1 LRTLF
6 TLNKY
11 FWKYKLRFFFGI
23 GFTILANYFGVLS
36 PQVARYIIN
45 KVKEIVTKTPNNNI
59 LTGYDNIFHSI
70 IQYINQMQFGS
81 IVIWCGIVLVILALL
96 KGLFTYLMR
105 QTIIVMSRHI
115 EFDQKN
121 EIYKHYQTLDS
132 SFMKKNATG
141 DLMNRIS
148 DDVSKVRMYTGP
160 ALMYATNLITLI
172 GLSVWFMYQKSPLL
186 TLCTLAPL
194 PILAYVIFKVNVI
207 INNKSEL
214 QQAKLSEL
222 TSNAQESYSGIRVI
236 KSFVQE
242 KSSFLQF
249 EKNSNTYKDA
259 AISLSKTEAWYF
271 PSIALLIG
279 ISTLITIMVGGLLSI
294 NNKRIDEGTIAEFVM
309 YVSMLSF
316 PFSSIGWVA
325 SIIQKA
331 KTSQRRINEF
341 LDYETTITDGNTFL
355 DNKINHIHFKNVNFT
370 YEDTLINAIKQ
381 LKFEINANEKIAIV
395 GSTGC
400 GKTTLVQLIL
410 RILDNYSGTILLNQ
424 LDIKQYKLLEL
435 RNKIAYVPQEVF
447 LFSDSIKNNI
457 KFGNDS
463 ATDDEVI
470 QAAKNAK
477 IYDEIM
483 SFENNFETIVGERG
497 VTLSGGQ
504 KQRISIARALLKN
517 AEVYIFDDC
526 LSAVDVNTEYEL
538 MQRWQNV
545 LQNKISIF
553 VTHRVTYLQNFTNII
568 VMEEGQII
576 EQGNHT
582 QLSIANGT
590 YSKMLQQQSTN
601 TASK

>member
-1 LRTLF
+1 
-6 TLNKY
+6 
-11 FWKYKLRFFFGI
+11 
-23 GFTILANYFGVLS
+23 
-36 PQVARYIIN
+36 
-45 KVKEIVTKTPNNNI
+45 
-59 LTGYDNIFHSI
+59 
-70 IQYINQMQFGS
+70 
-81 IVIWCGIVLVILALL
+81 
-96 KGLFTYLMR
+96 
-105 QTIIVMSRHI
+105 
-115 EFDQKN
+115 
-121 EIYKHYQTLDS
+121 
-132 SFMKKNATG
+132 
-141 DLMNRIS
+141 
-148 DDVSKVRMYTGP
+148 
-160 ALMYATNLITLI
+160 
-172 GLSVWFMYQKSPLL
+172 
-186 TLCTLAPL
+186 
-194 PILAYVIFKVNVI
+194 
-207 INNKSEL
+207 
-214 QQAKLSEL
+214 
-222 TSNAQESYSGIRVI
+222 
-236 KSFVQE
+236 
-242 KSSFLQF
+242 
-249 EKNSNTYKDA
+249 
-259 AISLSKTEAWYF
+259 
-271 PSIALLIG
+271 
-279 ISTLITIMVGGLLSI
+279 
-294 NNKRIDEGTIAEFVM
+294 
-309 YVSMLSF
+309 
-316 PFSSIGWVA
+316 
-325 SIIQKA
+325 
-331 KTSQRRINEF
+331 
-341 LDYETTITDGNTFL
+341 
-355 DNKINHIHFKNVNFT
+355 
-370 YEDTLINAIKQ
+370 
-381 LKFEINANEKIAIV
+381 
-395 GSTGC
+395 
-400 GKTTLVQLIL
+400 
-410 RILDNYSGTILLNQ
+410 LDNYSGTILLNQ

-470 QAAKNAK
+470 QAAKNAM